1 MSYRI
6 RYHGN
11 QWRHYQIQ
19 RATSGAWQIVLQN
32 LPDKRRLR
40 VELHRAADGVVSIT
54 DARIEYEVIGR
65 TGKPKWRTRL
75 TLRPDDVLLEEVRPD
90 V

>member
-1 MSYRI
+1 MLYQI

-11 QWRHYQIQ
+11 HWRHYQIQ
-19 RATSGAWQIVLQN
+19 KASTGAWQIVLQD

-40 VELHRAADGVVSIT
+40 VELHRTVDGVVSIT

-75 TLRPDDVLLEEVRPD
+75 TLRPDDVLLEEASRD

>member
-1 MSYRI
+1 VSYQI

-19 RATSGAWQIVLQN
+19 RATAGAWQIVLQT

-65 TGKPKWRTRL
+65 TGKSKWRTRL
-75 TLRPDDVLLEEVRPD
+75 TLRPEDVVLEVAPSD

>member
-1 MSYRI
+1 MAYHISY
-6 RYHGN
+6 HAK

-19 RATSGAWQIVLQN
+19 RAVTGAWQIVVQD

-54 DARIEYEVIGR
+54 DARIEYEVVGR
-65 TGKPKWRTRL
+65 TGKPHWHTRR
-75 TLRPDDVLLEEVRPD
+75 TLRPDDVLFEEARPNG
-90 V
+90 